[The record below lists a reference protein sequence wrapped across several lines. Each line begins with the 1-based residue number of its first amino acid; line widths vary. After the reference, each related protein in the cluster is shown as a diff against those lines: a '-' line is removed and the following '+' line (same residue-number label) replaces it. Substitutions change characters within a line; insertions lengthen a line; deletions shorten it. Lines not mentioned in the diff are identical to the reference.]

1 MIVTD
6 LSNSFNPYPKIT
18 EKSQKKDKNKNEE
31 EFCIMPKSTLYST
44 KRTDIYCE
52 RHEVYFSKAYR
63 HKSIN
68 DGLIVFLTKES
79 HRGTNG
85 VHGKN
90 GDKLNRQLKKL
101 AQKAWCKYYNK
112 TKEEFIR
119 EYGKANNQVLD
130 ISLIPNILLKRWE
143 IWKIK
148 AM

>member
-6 LSNSFNPYPKIT
+6 LSNSFNPYPKGQKI
-18 EKSQKKDKNKNEE
+18 QKKGQKKTDE
-31 EFCIMPKSTLYST
+31 EFCIMPKSKLYST
-44 KRTDIYCE
+44 VRTEIYCE

-63 HKSIN
+63 QKSIN
-68 DGLIVFLTKES
+68 DGLIVFLMRKD

-101 AQKAWCKYYNK
+101 AQKSWCKYYNK

-119 EYGKANNQVLD
+119 EYGKANN
-130 ISLIPNILLKRWE
+130 
-143 IWKIK
+143 
-148 AM
+148 

>member
-6 LSNSFNPYPKIT
+6 LSNSFNPYPKNA
-18 EKSQKKDKNKNEE
+18 EKNQKKDKKKNEE
-31 EFCIMPKSTLYST
+31 EFCIMPKSKLYST
-44 KRTDIYCE
+44 VRTETYCE
-52 RHEVYFSKAYR
+52 RHEAYFSRAYR
-63 HKSIN
+63 QKSIN
-68 DGLIVFLTKES
+68 DGLIVFLTRKD

-119 EYGKANNQVLD
+119 EYGKANN
-130 ISLIPNILLKRWE
+130 
-143 IWKIK
+143 
-148 AM
+148 

>member
-6 LSNSFNPYPKIT
+6 LKNSFHPVPKNT
-18 EKSQKKDKNKNEE
+18 EKVKQKQEKKEE
-31 EFCIMPKSTLYST
+31 DFCIMPKSKLYST
-44 KRTDIYCE
+44 KRTDVYCE

-63 HKSIN
+63 QKSIR

-101 AQKAWCKYYNK
+101 AEKAWTKYYKK
-112 TKEEFIR
+112 TKEEFIK
-119 EYGKANNQVLD
+119 EYGKIVY
-130 ISLIPNILLKRWE
+130 KY
-143 IWKIK
+143 
-148 AM
+148 

>member
-1 MIVTD
+1 MIVTN
-6 LSNSFNPYPKIT
+6 LSNSFNPYPKSGRKRA
-18 EKSQKKDKNKNEE
+18 EKEPNSGQKNKQE

-44 KRTDIYCE
+44 KRTDKYCE

-63 HKSIN
+63 QKSIN

-101 AQKAWCKYYNK
+101 AQKAWMDYYKK
-112 TKEEFIR
+112 TKEEFINR
-119 EYGKANNQVLD
+119 YGQNYL
-130 ISLIPNILLKRWE
+130 
-143 IWKIK
+143 
-148 AM
+148 

>member
-6 LSNSFNPYPKIT
+6 LSNSFNPYPKGQKI
-18 EKSQKKDKNKNEE
+18 QKKGQKKGQKKTDE
-31 EFCIMPKSTLYST
+31 EFCIMPKSKLYST
-44 KRTDIYCE
+44 VRTETYCE

-63 HKSIN
+63 QKSID
-68 DGLIVFLTKES
+68 DGLIVFLTRKN

-119 EYGKANNQVLD
+119 EYGKANN
-130 ISLIPNILLKRWE
+130 
-143 IWKIK
+143 
-148 AM
+148 

>member
-6 LSNSFNPYPKIT
+6 LSNSFNPCPKNT
-18 EKSQKKDKNKNEE
+18 QKSLKKNTKKDKE
-31 EFCIMPKSTLYST
+31 EFCIMPKSKLYST
-44 KRTDIYCE
+44 RRTEIYCE

-63 HKSIN
+63 QKSIN
-68 DGLIVFLTKES
+68 DGLIVFLTRKS

-112 TKEEFIR
+112 TKEDFIAR
-119 EYGKANNQVLD
+119 YGKNYL
-130 ISLIPNILLKRWE
+130 
-143 IWKIK
+143 
-148 AM
+148 